1 MVLRGLMM
9 LHGTAKRDYMREYM
23 RKRRAGEP
31 TRKPKPEWEPT
42 QRMVDEVEHWFYLKL
57 HRRRDLRGI
66 GRAVVAGLDPHNEDG
81 TANEASWTEA
91 LQRYRKLRAEQRAG
105 RRVRRKREEAERN
118 APPPPKRCSFCNEPA
133 SAKSTLVGPSDYSF
147 PLICETCTKEAP
159 GSALM
164 ITDLKD
170 LQRGRRFRR
179 EGVQHNRA
187 QTIPASRGERIS
199 PVAVA
204 VLHGAEL
211 HDPRPVR
218 RRSALGSRRE
228 RDPQRH
234 VRPRPEARGKL
245 TAAR

>member
-1 MVLRGLMM
+1 
-9 LHGTAKRDYMREYM
+9 
-23 RKRRAGEP
+23 
-31 TRKPKPEWEPT
+31 
-42 QRMVDEVEHWFYLKL
+42 
-57 HRRRDLRGI
+57 
-66 GRAVVAGLDPHNEDG
+66 
-81 TANEASWTEA
+81 
-91 LQRYRKLRAEQRAG
+91 
-105 RRVRRKREEAERN
+105 
-118 APPPPKRCSFCNEPA
+118 
-133 SAKSTLVGPSDYSF
+133 
-147 PLICETCTKEAP
+147 
-159 GSALM
+159 M

>member
-1 MVLRGLMM
+1 MM

-91 LQRYRKLRAEQRAG
+91 LQRYRTLRAERRAG

-147 PLICETCTKEAP
+147 PLICETCTKEAAAIFAKVKA
-159 GSALM
+159 G
-164 ITDLKD
+164 K
-170 LQRGRRFRR
+170 
-179 EGVQHNRA
+179 
-187 QTIPASRGERIS
+187 
-199 PVAVA
+199 AVPSICTF
-204 VLHGAEL
+204 L
-211 HDPRPVR
+211 
-218 RRSALGSRRE
+218 
-228 RDPQRH
+228 RDPMR
-234 VRPRPEARGKL
+234 RTRDALPKRA
-245 TAAR
+245 TAHFEKSCELAKAAKGLGG